1 MGHEFVGVVHVVGEE
16 VTQIAVGDNVAV
28 DPNSGCNTCT
38 PCRDGKYHFCS
49 VGGISN
55 TIGMWLDGGWAE
67 FCAVPADQIF
77 KLAENITLKQA
88 ALVEPLSCV
97 AHGWDRILPIPIGS
111 NILILGAG
119 IIGNLWAS
127 VLHLQGHRRVIVSEP
142 QEARRKLLQKLETN
156 FEIISPKELKAKK
169 QADSSWGVDLVIECS
184 GHAPAIEEALML
196 LRSGG
201 TLCIFGVSS
210 SEARIRYIDY
220 KKLGIEVYPLK
231 DFKEAVR
238 ELKKGSIAK
247 AIFEIN

>member
-1 MGHEFVGVVHVVGEE
+1 
-16 VTQIAVGDNVAV
+16 
-28 DPNSGCNTCT
+28 
-38 PCRDGKYHFCS
+38 
-49 VGGISN
+49 
-55 TIGMWLDGGWAE
+55 
-67 FCAVPADQIF
+67 
-77 KLAENITLKQA
+77 A

-142 QEARRKLLQKLETN
+142 QEGRRKLLQKLETN

-169 QADSSWGVDLVIECS
+169 QADSSWGVDLVIDCS

-201 TLCIFGVSS
+201 TLCIFGVTS
-210 SEARIRYIDY
+210 SEARISVSPFHLYKEELKIIAVKLNPFTFNKALGWIEAMGDRYIDY
-220 KKLGIEVYPLK
+220 KKLGIEVYQLK